1 MKLYFEFY
9 SFKKINLF
17 HFIKVCVK
25 QAFPEM
31 TSTTA
36 KLKTVWRRGCEVIN
50 VAERSNTFEKKKAAN
65 TAAIYVEIDECEK
78 ELLGEEPLNIDK
90 LLDRMTKLRNLVCE
104 ITPNKRNDD
113 EEDDDVGDDYDFGN
127 DIDQE

>member
-1 MKLYFEFY
+1 
-9 SFKKINLF
+9 
-17 HFIKVCVK
+17 
-25 QAFPEM
+25 M
-31 TSTTA
+31 TSTTT

-50 VAERSNTFEKKKAAN
+50 VAERSNKLEKKKAAN

-78 ELLGEEPLNIDK
+78 ELLGEETLNIDK
-90 LLDRMTKLRNLVCE
+90 LLNSMTKLRHLVSE

-113 EEDDDVGDDYDFGN
+113 EEDDDEGEDYDFEN